1 MKIWGKQ
8 LNHCICNSNQQL
20 EKQGTKQI
28 FLVYVFP
35 CLAHKKLSHFLKSK
49 LLHNKQYYWFWPK
62 QLILKCAGIH
72 LSTRSW
78 KPSQKSLTLTSGLE
92 SILATPRFTLFFQT
106 RISTRLQHISAPCIL
121 DGIHLLVKLKAKGS
135 NIVYSNRF
143 HLGSAIFAVIVLNN
157 SSLTHKQEEC
167 SNQLKCLKNRIF
179 NLF

>member
-106 RISTRLQHISAPCIL
+106 RISTRLQHISAPRIL
-121 DGIHLLVKLKAKGS
+121 DRIDLLVKLKAKRS
-135 NIVYSNRF
+135 KHCLFQPFSTWFCNSCSYSPK
-143 HLGSAIFAVIVLNN
+143 H

-167 SNQLKCLKNRIF
+167 SNQLTMPQE
-179 NLF
+179 